1 MIKKRGKTV
10 AEIRHTPIKELNV
23 LEYVKE
29 KRIEDLALPS
39 GLLSSATG
47 QMMVLNW
54 AEGIV
59 FLFSVLVPNTDA
71 AFLKLIEG
79 KLYSPSIHYA
89 EMPEY
94 RSEIQTDHGIHV
106 PVVDVTA
113 SSVMKELALWLKQ
126 REGEHENSQ

>member
-1 MIKKRGKTV
+1 MVIIK
-10 AEIRHTPIKELNV
+10 HTPIESIYV
-23 LEYVKE
+23 FEYVRE
-29 KRIEDLALPS
+29 KRFEDLARPS
-39 GLLSSATG
+39 GLLASTTG

-59 FLFSVLVPNTDA
+59 FLFTILVPSTDA

-79 KLYSPSIHYA
+79 KIYSPSIHYA

-94 RSEIQTDHGIHV
+94 QPSIQTEQGIHV

-113 SSVMKELALWLKQ
+113 SPVMNELALWLKQ
-126 REGEHENSQ
+126 REVADVKK

>member
-1 MIKKRGKTV
+1 MVEIKY
-10 AEIRHTPIKELNV
+10 TPIKEINI

-29 KRIEDLALPS
+29 KRIEDLAMPS
-39 GLLSSATG
+39 GLLASATG

-59 FLFSVLVPNTDA
+59 FLFTVLVPNTDA

-89 EMPEY
+89 EMPDY
-94 RSEIQTDHGIHV
+94 QPSIQTAQGIHV

-113 SSVMKELALWLKQ
+113 SPVMKELALWLKQ
-126 REGEHENSQ
+126 RESINENSHIKEKGETP